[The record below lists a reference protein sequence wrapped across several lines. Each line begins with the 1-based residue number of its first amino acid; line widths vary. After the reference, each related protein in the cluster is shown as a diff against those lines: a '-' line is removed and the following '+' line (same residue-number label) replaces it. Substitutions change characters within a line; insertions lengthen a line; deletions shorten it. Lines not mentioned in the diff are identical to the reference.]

1 MSNAVAKVE
10 DAQESS
16 VKDLDEIREET
27 FALKSKM
34 NDLSTSLNDAAS
46 VPGSSTNQDQSSV
59 SVRTISRPDTLV
71 RNKRKALKL
80 STKLITS
87 VLATEFFDNNQ
98 ETASLAMS
106 NINQETCM
114 VLTELRSRI
123 PPKTSYNLIG
133 NELKTEYAL
142 ILEKCCKAFNVH
154 LDKCKNLWI
163 TRDPLGGS
171 SSAPD
176 GDIRSARTSSP
187 VPSPAGPST
196 TSSNFST
203 LATSPNSLT
212 RSSTAS
218 SIDRMMSRSSLTRA
232 DTDWR

>member
-1 MSNAVAKVE
+1 
-10 DAQESS
+10 
-16 VKDLDEIREET
+16 
-27 FALKSKM
+27 
-34 NDLSTSLNDAAS
+34 
-46 VPGSSTNQDQSSV
+46 
-59 SVRTISRPDTLV
+59 
-71 RNKRKALKL
+71 
-80 STKLITS
+80 
-87 VLATEFFDNNQ
+87 
-98 ETASLAMS
+98 MS

-114 VLTELRSRI
+114 VLNELRSRI

-133 NELKTEYAL
+133 DELKTEYAL
-142 ILEKCCKAFNVH
+142 ILEKRCKAFNVH
-154 LDKCKNLWI
+154 LDKCKNSWI
-163 TRDPLGGS
+163 TRWLLMYKYGNQYQGKKKIERNNDTPDPLGGS

-196 TSSNFST
+196 ISSNFST

-232 DTDWR
+232 DTDLSEEQDSDDEENNEEIQELLRQLNEARARSRKGKEPERNVRRRISGP